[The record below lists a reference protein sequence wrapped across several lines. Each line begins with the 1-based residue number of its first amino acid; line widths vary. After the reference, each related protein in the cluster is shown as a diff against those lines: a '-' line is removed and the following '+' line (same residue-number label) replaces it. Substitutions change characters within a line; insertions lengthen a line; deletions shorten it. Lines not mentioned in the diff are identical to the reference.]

1 MSSSSGSTCG
11 FCGAQRGDLGVAH
24 QLDGLVVGLAVKE
37 ALPGEHLVEQD
48 PDRED
53 VGARIDLLAARR
65 LRGEIAHLP
74 FDDPGVGHL
83 DLAGR
88 LGQAE
93 VDDLHLPLLGHQH
106 VGGRDVA
113 VDDPQRR
120 LVLLVGQLVGVGD
133 PFADL
138 HDDVERVRDG
148 DPLADPPAPVEDR
161 LEVDA
166 VDELHD
172 DEVRVLGVPDVEH
185 LHDVRV
191 LERER
196 QPRLVQEHGH
206 ELLVLGQRR
215 EDALDG
221 DVLLEPAHR
230 LGDATENLRHAAGGH
245 PLGDAI
251 SVIRHRRPRSK
262 RAKTARTMTL

>member
-1 MSSSSGSTCG
+1 MPLTTPGSVD
-11 FCGAQRGDLGVAH
+11 FDLT
-24 QLDGLVVGLAVKE
+24 
-37 ALPGEHLVEQD
+37 
-48 PDRED
+48 
-53 VGARIDLLAARR
+53 
-65 LRGEIAHLP
+65 
-74 FDDPGVGHL
+74 
-83 DLAGR
+83 GR
-88 LGQAE
+88 LGQPE
-93 VDDLHLPLLGHQH
+93 VDHLDLPLLGHQH

-120 LVLLVGQLVGVGD
+120 VVLLIGELVRVGD
-133 PFADL
+133 PLANL
-138 HDDVERVRDG
+138 HDDVERVRDR
-148 DPLADPPAPVEDR
+148 DPLADPAPPVEER

-166 VDELHD
+166 VDVLHD

-215 EDALDG
+215 QDALDG

-230 LGDATENLRHAAGGH
+230 LGDATEHLRHATGGH

-251 SVIRHRRPRSK
+251 SVIRHRRPKSR
-262 RAKTARTMTL
+262 RARTMTL